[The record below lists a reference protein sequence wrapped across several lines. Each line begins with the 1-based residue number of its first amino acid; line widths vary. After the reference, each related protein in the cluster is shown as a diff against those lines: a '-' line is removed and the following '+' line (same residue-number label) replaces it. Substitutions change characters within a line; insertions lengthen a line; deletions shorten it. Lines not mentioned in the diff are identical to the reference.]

1 MPTSGLLRWSGVGL
15 AAGGALTLLINAAL
29 TPRLPAHAPFAETAA
44 SPLFVW
50 RQGTSAVAAV
60 CLLFG
65 AVGLH
70 LRQAARAGWFGAL
83 AFALAFLGGATLF
96 AVEWGEVFVVHPLA
110 LAAPPALAALE
121 PAHGGPG
128 LYDIGSMIAFSAFAL
143 GWILLA
149 IATLR
154 AGVLPRAAA
163 WLVIAGLFA
172 TPLLGA
178 VLHVWGAVAGNA
190 ILGAGWCWLGL
201 EVARARPEA
210 G

>member
-1 MPTSGLLRWSGVGL
+1 MPTSGLLRWSGVAL
-15 AAGGALTLLINAAL
+15 AAGGALTLLLNAAL
-29 TPRLPAHAPFAETAA
+29 TPRLPAHAPLAETAA

-50 RQGTSAVAAV
+50 RQSVSALAALG
-60 CLLFG
+60 LLFG

-70 LRQAARAGWFGAL
+70 LRQAARAGRFGAL
-83 AFALAFLGGATLF
+83 AFALAFLGGALLF
-96 AVEWGEVFVVHPLA
+96 AMEWGEVFVVHPLA
-110 LAAPPALAALE
+110 VGAPQALAALE
-121 PAHGGPG
+121 PAHGPG

-154 AGVLPRAAA
+154 ARVLPRPAA
-163 WLVIAGLFA
+163 WLVIGGLFA

-190 ILGAGWCWLGL
+190 ILGAGWFWLGL
-201 EVARARPEA
+201 KVARARSGA